1 MFLIVSVPVGFH
13 HQFVDPGVPVV
24 WKWIHA
30 VLTYSVF
37 FPSMLTAFTVIAS
50 LEYAAKRRGGTG
62 IIGWVRALPWDD
74 PSVTAQLLAGI
85 LFMFGGVSGLTN
97 ASYNLNLVV
106 HNTAWVPGHFHLTVA
121 TAVTLSFMG
130 ITYWM
135 VPHLTGKK
143 LWNRKMAVAQSWVWF
158 VGMIVFS
165 NAMHMLGLLG
175 APRRTP
181 LGEALY
187 VPDEWEGHLLRVS
200 IGGGILLVSLIMYV
214 LVMVKTA
221 VGPKAAPADVPEVP
235 IAQSIRHPQL
245 TPDWLDRFKPW
256 LIVALLLVVLSY
268 GPQLFDQIIHIDLNS
283 PGTDFRPW

>member
-1 MFLIVSVPVGFH
+1 MGFH
-13 HQFVDPGVPVV
+13 HQVVDPGVPVV
-24 WKWIHA
+24 GKWIHA